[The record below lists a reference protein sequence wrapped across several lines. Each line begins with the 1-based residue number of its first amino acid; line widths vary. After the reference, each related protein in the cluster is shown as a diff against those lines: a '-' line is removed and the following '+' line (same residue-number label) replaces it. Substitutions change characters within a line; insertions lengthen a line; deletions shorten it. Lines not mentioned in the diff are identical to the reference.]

1 MSGFELRIFPQDVM
15 EATGIS
21 VNELVLITAKMFR
34 MKLRPTLV
42 DCLIAL
48 RDKEVDPQ
56 TIIEA
61 IKADEVAKIENEVKD
76 KNKDWSS
83 RHNINRGNNKIRS
96 SRE

>member
-1 MSGFELRIFPQDVM
+1 MSDSELRVFPQEVLSITNLSEM
-15 EATGIS
+15 ELPIVA
-21 VNELVLITAKMFR
+21 AKMFR

>member
-1 MSGFELRIFPQDVM
+1 
-15 EATGIS
+15 
-21 VNELVLITAKMFR
+21 
-34 MKLRPTLV
+34 
-42 DCLIAL
+42 
-48 RDKEVDPQ
+48 
-56 TIIEA
+56 